1 MKLEIRELDKRDHN
15 KAVQYAVKGM
25 HFDWYMDSKL
35 LLNLYGRYFWY
46 LSLARATQVIAAYA
60 GDMFAGVLLAEIKG
74 EDKKYRSFWKSFYVK
89 VFDVLQN
96 LFAKGGSGVYDE
108 ANREMFTRYCKQT
121 SPDGEILF
129 LAANPEM
136 KAKGTGSFLLNEF
149 ARREKGKNIY
159 LYTDNACTYQFYER
173 RGFQRAGEKDVILK
187 IGHKKI
193 DLQCFLYSKAAE

>member
-1 MKLEIRELDKRDHN
+1 MKLEIRELDKRDHK
-15 KAVQYAVKGM
+15 KAVQFAVKGM

-96 LFAKGGSGVYDE
+96 LL
-108 ANREMFTRYCKQT
+108 REEVPASMMRQT
-121 SPDGEILF
+121 GKCLHVTVNKLRRTERFCSWPPIL
-129 LAANPEM
+129 
-136 KAKGTGSFLLNEF
+136 
-149 ARREKGKNIY
+149 R
-159 LYTDNACTYQFYER
+159 
-173 RGFQRAGEKDVILK
+173 
-187 IGHKKI
+187 
-193 DLQCFLYSKAAE
+193 

>member
-1 MKLEIRELDKRDHN
+1 MYPPKDYRFLIR
-15 KAVQYAVKGM
+15 VC
-25 HFDWYMDSKL
+25 L
-35 LLNLYGRYFWY
+35 LYTSGRYFWY

-129 LAANPEM
+129 LAANPAVSYTHLDVY
-136 KAKGTGSFLLNEF
+136 KRQFLFWYSNVTVLFLTFFSFAHPAVRRHKRHNNAAIFNFFIFSHLLYCFYIIIPQIREF
-149 ARREKGKNIY
+149 VYVPQG
-159 LYTDNACTYQFYER
+159 
-173 RGFQRAGEKDVILK
+173 
-187 IGHKKI
+187 
-193 DLQCFLYSKAAE
+193 CFKV